1 MTLVAADPAL
11 FNDPFEVRPCFDQ
24 ERHDYFAS
32 THEAFHAQFGFSHSL
47 LGTGSMVGLPTEN
60 AVDFGEQ
67 INERFRRDLSRRF
80 RVVCL
85 SRDPS
90 SVLMWGH
97 YTKSH
102 SGLVLG
108 IDTSVPR
115 YPSGLKPEGFEIQY
129 PSDGSRIKLPLGYYR
144 GISVEQYDLS
154 GRVVN
159 RPDELVQGD
168 GGLLIPFSEY
178 WRRVESASIALLSTK
193 NLDWA
198 YEKEVRF
205 IYELPTQGNQL
216 RIENGRCFLPIP
228 PTALREVILGF
239 RAPFT
244 LTEEV
249 VNLFKAGR
257 LGNPLLFHAGC
268 HPYRYEVQ
276 RHQDKP
282 DYLLDYYKAARRRL

>member
-1 MTLVAADPAL
+1 LAGLASQLKLSELALVPLLYKYLDPAGIEALRTMTLVAADPAL

-108 IDTSVPR
+108 IDTS
-115 YPSGLKPEGFEIQY
+115 
-129 PSDGSRIKLPLGYYR
+129 RI
-144 GISVEQYDLS
+144 
-154 GRVVN
+154 
-159 RPDELVQGD
+159 
-168 GGLLIPFSEY
+168 
-178 WRRVESASIALLSTK
+178 A
-193 NLDWA
+193 
-198 YEKEVRF
+198 
-205 IYELPTQGNQL
+205 
-216 RIENGRCFLPIP
+216 
-228 PTALREVILGF
+228 
-239 RAPFT
+239 
-244 LTEEV
+244 
-249 VNLFKAGR
+249 
-257 LGNPLLFHAGC
+257 H
-268 HPYRYEVQ
+268 
-276 RHQDKP
+276 
-282 DYLLDYYKAARRRL
+282 